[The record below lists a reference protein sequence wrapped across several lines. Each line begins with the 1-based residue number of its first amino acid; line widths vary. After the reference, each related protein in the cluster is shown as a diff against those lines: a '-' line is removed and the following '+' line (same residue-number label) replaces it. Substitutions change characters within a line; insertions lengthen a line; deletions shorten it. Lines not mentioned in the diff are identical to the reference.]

1 MSKELNITDDLLMS
15 RILEIRGQKVMIDR
29 DIAELYGVPTKR
41 LNEQVKRNGKR
52 LPTDFMFQLTAVEKT
67 KVVANCDHLKN
78 HLNAIQLVLNLSRLF
93 AGISFMKLHPLCRI
107 TCINTW
113 FYNVFGNNS
122 SGTNDHL
129 VTDGYG

>member
-1 MSKELNITDDLLMS
+1 MGKELKITDDLLMS

-52 LPTDFMFQLTAVEKT
+52 FPTDFMFQLTAEEKT

-78 HLNAIQLVLNLSRLF
+78 HLNAIQLVLSLSRLF
-93 AGISFMKLHPLCRI
+93 AGIFFMKLHSLCRI
-107 TCINTW
+107 TCIHTR
-113 FYNVFGNNS
+113 FCNVFCNN
-122 SGTNDHL
+122 GTCANDHL